1 MINRIQQLISIN
13 LVSIVIYLMSL
24 SILFK
29 QGDKGPTGSSGP
41 PGPKGHP
48 GPIGNAGPMGSKVRP
63 GRPQT
68 PLLLQTDSKSTQ
80 LNLVEFIVDFCI

>member
-1 MINRIQQLISIN
+1 MINRIQQLISVN

-29 QGDKGPTGSSGP
+29 QGVKGPTGSSGP

-48 GPIGNAGPMGSKVRP
+48 GPIGNAGPTGPKVKP
-63 GRPQT
+63 GHPQT
-68 PLLLQTDSKSTQ
+68 PLLR
-80 LNLVEFIVDFCI
+80 